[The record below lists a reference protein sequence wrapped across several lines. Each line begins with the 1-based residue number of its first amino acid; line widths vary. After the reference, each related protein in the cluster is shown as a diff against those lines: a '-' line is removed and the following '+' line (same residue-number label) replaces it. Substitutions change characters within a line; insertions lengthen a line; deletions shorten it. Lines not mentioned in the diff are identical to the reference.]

1 MKKFSLVILC
11 DEDFGVPVIKS
22 WYVSNATQNKV
33 NGISSILNG
42 VAYIDDL
49 VFKGKNFWM
58 PITKFLNIF
67 ENINEIDLNDL
78 RLFLEQFGTITNFD
92 DNIFNFDLDNAYDL
106 SSVSLNDDRI
116 SFGYKNSPIR
126 NFYLIDLKD
135 HIKIIPSIFSNNYY
149 TITETEWLNFMEALE
164 IDLSESRNLKLD
176 AILNEKTSEPNVNLI
191 RQMKFHCKYGK
202 GNRFI
207 ENVLKYHQNGFILTT
222 KQIEA
227 VKNVLC

>member
-1 MKKFSLVILC
+1 MC
-11 DEDFGVPVIKS
+11 DEDFVVPVIKS

-33 NGISSILNG
+33 NGISSISNG
-42 VAYIDDL
+42 VTYIDDL

-58 PITKFLNIF
+58 P
-67 ENINEIDLNDL
+67 
-78 RLFLEQFGTITNFD
+78 
-92 DNIFNFDLDNAYDL
+92 
-106 SSVSLNDDRI
+106 
-116 SFGYKNSPIR
+116 
-126 NFYLIDLKD
+126 
-135 HIKIIPSIFSNNYY
+135 
-149 TITETEWLNFMEALE
+149 ITETEWLNFMEALE

>member
-106 SSVSLNDDRI
+106 SSVSLN
-116 SFGYKNSPIR
+116 KNIKQ
-126 NFYLIDLKD
+126 LLK
-135 HIKIIPSIFSNNYY
+135 
-149 TITETEWLNFMEALE
+149 ALLLFQE
-164 IDLSESRNLKLD
+164 MFLLE
-176 AILNEKTSEPNVNLI
+176 
-191 RQMKFHCKYGK
+191 
-202 GNRFI
+202 
-207 ENVLKYHQNGFILTT
+207 
-222 KQIEA
+222 
-227 VKNVLC
+227 